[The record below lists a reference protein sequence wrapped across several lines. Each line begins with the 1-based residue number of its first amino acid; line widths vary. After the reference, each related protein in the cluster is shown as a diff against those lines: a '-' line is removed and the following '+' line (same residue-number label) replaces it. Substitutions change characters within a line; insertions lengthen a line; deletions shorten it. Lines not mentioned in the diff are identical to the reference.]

1 MSRIKFI
8 EMPREEIRLD
18 ALEQSMIGAGGD
30 CVELRVCEGERKTST
45 CETYESGPCSG
56 GKGSCG
62 GSLYCSPFTCD
73 GKYAF

>member
-30 CVELRVCEGERKTST
+30 CRKFVVCVEEKNTSDCQEHVSGLCSGSCTAELYCKSLTCEG
-45 CETYESGPCSG
+45 
-56 GKGSCG
+56 
-62 GSLYCSPFTCD
+62 
-73 GKYAF
+73 KYVF

>member
-30 CVELRVCEGERKTST
+30 CTKLFICVDGKVSSDCDKHK
-45 CETYESGPCSG
+45 SGLCSG
-56 GKGSCG
+56 SCTAE
-62 GSLYCSPFTCD
+62 LYCISLTCS
-73 GKYAF
+73 GNYAF